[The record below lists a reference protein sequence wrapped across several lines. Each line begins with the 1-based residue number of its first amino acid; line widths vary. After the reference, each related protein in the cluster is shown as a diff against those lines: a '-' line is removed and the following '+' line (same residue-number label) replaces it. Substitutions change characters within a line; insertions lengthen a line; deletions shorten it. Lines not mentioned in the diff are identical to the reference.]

1 MQNWILPAVAI
12 GALLFMR
19 SKQAVKKAVEKISV
33 SLDKI
38 KLGFPLKITLNIFN
52 PTDLKTTITYITG
65 DIRYKGNKVATYSKT
80 ESQVI
85 TPGNNKIEI
94 ELKPSLE
101 ALALLKKT
109 PNAPKTISVT
119 WEVGTNFYNISGEKS
134 TTL

>member
-1 MQNWILPAVAI
+1 MKNWLLPAVAI

-19 SKQAVKKAVEKISV
+19 TKQATKKAIEKISV

-52 PTDLKTTITYITG
+52 PTDIKTEVTYITG
-65 DIRYKGNKVATYSKT
+65 DIRYKGNKLATFSKT

-85 TPGNNKIEI
+85 VPGNNKITV

-101 ALALLKKT
+101 ALALLKPSPGT
-109 PNAPKTISVT
+109 PKIISVT
-119 WEVGTNFYNISGEKS
+119 WEVGTNYYNITGEKS

>member
-19 SKQAVKKAVEKISV
+19 SKQAVKKAVEKVSV

>member
-1 MQNWILPAVAI
+1 MKNWILPAVAI

-19 SKQAVKKAVEKISV
+19 TKQGVKKAIEKVSV

-52 PTDLKTTITYITG
+52 PTDIKTEITYITG
-65 DIRYKGNKVATYSKT
+65 DIRYKGSKVASFSKT
-80 ESQVI
+80 ESQIV
-85 TPGNNKIEI
+85 TPGNNKITI

-101 ALALLKKT
+101 ALTLLK
-109 PNAPKTISVT
+109 PNPGAPKTISIT
-119 WEVGTNFYNISGEKS
+119 WEVGTSFYNITGEKS

>member
-1 MQNWILPAVAI
+1 MKNWILPAVAI

-38 KLGFPLKITLNIFN
+38 KLGFPLKITLNVFN
-52 PTDLKTTITYITG
+52 PTDIKTEVTYISG
-65 DIRYKGNKVATYSKT
+65 SISYKGSKVATFSKT
-80 ESQVI
+80 ESQIVL
-85 TPGNNKIEI
+85 PGNNKITI

-101 ALALLKKT
+101 ALSLLKAN
-109 PNAPKTISVT
+109 PGAAKTITVT
-119 WEVGTNFYNISGEKS
+119 WEVGTNFYNITGEKS

>member
-1 MQNWILPAVAI
+1 MKNWILPAVAI

-38 KLGFPLKITLNIFN
+38 KLGFPLKITLNVFN
-52 PTDLKTTITYITG
+52 PTDIKTEITYITG
-65 DIRYKGNKVATYSKT
+65 GISYKGSKVATFSKT
-80 ESQVI
+80 ESQIVL
-85 TPGNNKIEI
+85 PGNNKITI

-101 ALALLKKT
+101 ALSLLKANPT
-109 PNAPKTISVT
+109 AAKTITVT
-119 WEVGTNFYNISGEKS
+119 WEVGTNFYNIAGEKS